1 MSELKFE
8 VMQTAGVINANFEEY
23 EQQIKTEVSEYEG
36 ALFTEDSKA
45 FGKKVIAEMRK
56 KRASVVEAT
65 RQVKTE
71 WLKPYDEFKAQVDG
85 LLQYVDKH
93 INDID
98 SQLKE
103 MEAVR
108 VAKRK
113 ADIQALYDSVIGEM
127 LEYLPLEKI
136 YDSRWENASV
146 KLPAVKKA
154 MIEAIGKV
162 YEEVTT
168 IKNMESEAVTKA
180 LEMYKCDLSLANAV
194 MYINNYES
202 QRLEI
207 LRKEEEKKRDLDI
220 GRIRRE
226 ERERVAQEQQIRE
239 EARHETVE
247 QLKSVDEERAAAYA
261 PVYTR
266 FYKPI
271 PTKRVL
277 YTVVG
282 TEEEMEEL
290 ETALNSLG
298 LYFERKDV

>member
-8 VMQTAGVINANFEEY
+8 VVQTAGVINANFEEY
-23 EQQIKTEVSEYEG
+23 EQQIKAEVSEYEG

-71 WLKPYDEFKAQVDG
+71 WLKPYDEFKVQVDG

-127 LEYLPLEKI
+127 LDYLPLEKI
-136 YDSRWENASV
+136 YDSKWENASV

-154 MIEAIGKV
+154 MIEVIGKS

-168 IKNMESEAVTKA
+168 IKNMDSEAVPKA
-180 LEMYKCDLSLANAV
+180 LEMYKRDLSLANAV
-194 MYINNYES
+194 KYINNYES

-207 LRKEEEKKRDLDI
+207 LRREEEKKRDLEI
-220 GRIRRE
+220 ERIRRE
-226 ERERVAQEQQIRE
+226 ERDRVAQEQQIRE
-239 EARHETVE
+239 ETRRETVDE
-247 QLKSVDEERAAAYA
+247 LKSVDESLAGVWPVA
-261 PVYTR
+261 PEAKKV
-266 FYKPI
+266 I
-271 PTKRVL
+271 
-277 YTVVG
+277 YTVLG
-282 TEEEMEEL
+282 TESELEEL

>member
-8 VMQTAGVINANFEEY
+8 VAQTNGIIKVNFEEL
-23 EQQIKTEVSEYEG
+23 EKGLKEKLSEYEG
-36 ALFTEDSKA
+36 AVFTEESKTTAKGELANLRKLRKEIEDS
-45 FGKKVIAEMRK
+45 RK
-56 KRASVVEAT
+56 
-65 RQVKTE
+65 QVKAE
-71 WLKPYDEFKAQVDG
+71 WMKPYDAFKLRVDG
-85 LLQYVDKH
+85 LLEIVDKPV
-93 INDID
+93 NLID

-136 YDSRWENASV
+136 YDPKWENASAN
-146 KLPAVKKA
+146 LPAVKKA
-154 MIEAIGKV
+154 MIEVIGKA

-168 IKNMESEAVTKA
+168 IKNMDSEAVPKA
-180 LEMYKCDLSLANAV
+180 LEMYKRDLSLANAV
-194 MYINNYES
+194 KYINNYES

-207 LRKEEEKKRDLDI
+207 LRREEEKKRDLEI
-220 GRIRRE
+220 ERIRRE

-239 EARHETVE
+239 EARRETVE
-247 QLKSVDEERAAAYA
+247 EFKSVDAESAEIYTGYYA
-261 PVYTR
+261 PADKPKTVIYT
-266 FYKPI
+266 I
-271 PTKRVL
+271 I
-277 YTVVG
+277 G
-282 TEEEMEEL
+282 TEAELGEL

>member
-1 MSELKFE
+1 MQGLKFE
-8 VMQTAGVINANFEEY
+8 VAQTNGVIKVNFEEV
-23 EQQIKTEVSEYEG
+23 ENGLRKKLAEYEG
-36 ALFTEDSKA
+36 AVFTEESRTTAKGELADLRKLRKEIEDS
-45 FGKKVIAEMRK
+45 RK
-56 KRASVVEAT
+56 
-65 RQVKTE
+65 QVKAE
-71 WLKPYDEFKAQVDG
+71 WMKPYEAFKVRVDG
-85 LLQYVDKH
+85 LLEIVDKPV
-93 INDID
+93 NLID
-98 SQLKE
+98 NQLKE

-127 LEYLPLEKI
+127 REYLTLEKI
-136 YDSRWENASV
+136 YDTKWENSSV
-146 KLPAVKKA
+146 KIPAIKKA

-168 IKNMESEAVTKA
+168 IKNMDSESVMKA
-180 LEMYKCDLSLANAV
+180 LEMYKRDLSLTNAV
-194 MYINNYES
+194 KYINNYES

-207 LRKEEEKKRDLDI
+207 LRREEEKKRDLEI
-220 GRIRRE
+220 ERIRRE

-239 EARHETVE
+239 ETRRETVE
-247 QLKSVDEERAAAYA
+247 QLKAVDEEKAAEYT
-261 PVYTR
+261 PVHTQ
-266 FYKPI
+266 FSDPV

-282 TEEEMEEL
+282 TEEELEEL

>member
-8 VMQTAGVINANFEEY
+8 VVQTAGVINANFEEY
-23 EQQIKTEVSEYEG
+23 EQRIKAEVSEYEG

-136 YDSRWENASV
+136 YDSKWENASV

-154 MIEAIGKV
+154 MIEVIGKV

-168 IKNMESEAVTKA
+168 IKNMDSEVIPKA
-180 LEMYKCDLSLANAV
+180 LEMYKRDLSLANAV
-194 MYINNYES
+194 KYINNYES

-207 LRKEEEKKRDLDI
+207 LRREEEKKRDLEI
-220 GRIRRE
+220 ERIRRE

-239 EARHETVE
+239 ETRRETVDE
-247 QLKSVDEERAAAYA
+247 LKTVDESLAGVW
-261 PVYTR
+261 PVE
-266 FYKPI
+266 PEA
-271 PTKRVL
+271 KRVI
-277 YTVVG
+277 YTVLG
-282 TEEEMEEL
+282 TESELEEL

>member
-8 VMQTAGVINANFEEY
+8 VAQTNGIIKVNFEEL
-23 EQQIKTEVSEYEG
+23 EKGLKEKLSEYEG
-36 ALFTEDSKA
+36 AVFTEDSKSTA
-45 FGKKVIAEMRK
+45 KGELTNLRK
-56 KRASVVEAT
+56 LRKEIEDSRK
-65 RQVKTE
+65 QVKAE
-71 WLKPYDEFKAQVDG
+71 WMKPYDAFKLRVDG
-85 LLQYVDKH
+85 LLEIVDKPV
-93 INDID
+93 NLID

-127 LEYLPLEKI
+127 LEYLPMEKI
-136 YDSRWENASV
+136 YDPKWENASV

-154 MIEAIGKV
+154 MIEVIGKS
-162 YEEVTT
+162 YEAVTT

-180 LEMYKCDLSLANAV
+180 LEMYKRDLSLANAV

-207 LRKEEEKKRDLDI
+207 LRKEEEKKRDLEI
-220 GRIRRE
+220 ERIRRE

-239 EARHETVE
+239 AARRDTVE
-247 QLKSVDEERAAAYA
+247 ELKTVDETLAGGW
-261 PVYTR
+261 PVE
-266 FYKPI
+266 PEA
-271 PTKRVL
+271 KRVI
-277 YTVVG
+277 YTVLG
-282 TEEEMEEL
+282 TESELEEL

>member
-8 VMQTAGVINANFEEY
+8 VVQTAGVINANFEEY
-23 EQQIKTEVSEYEG
+23 EQQIKAEVSEYEG

-71 WLKPYDEFKAQVDG
+71 WLKPYDEFKVQVDG

-136 YDSRWENASV
+136 YDSKWENASV
-146 KLPAVKKA
+146 KLPAVRKA
-154 MIEAIGKV
+154 MIEVIGKS

-168 IKNMESEAVTKA
+168 IKNMDSQAVPKA
-180 LEMYKCDLSLANAV
+180 LEMYKRDLSLANAV
-194 MYINNYES
+194 RYINNYES

-207 LRKEEEKKRDLDI
+207 LRREEEKKRDLEI
-220 GRIRRE
+220 ERIRRE

-239 EARHETVE
+239 ETRRETVDE
-247 QLKSVDEERAAAYA
+247 LKSVDESLAGVWPVA
-261 PVYTR
+261 PEAKKV
-266 FYKPI
+266 I
-271 PTKRVL
+271 
-277 YTVVG
+277 YTVLG
-282 TEEEMEEL
+282 TESELEEL

>member
-8 VMQTAGVINANFEEY
+8 VVQTAGVINANFEEY
-23 EQQIKTEVSEYEG
+23 EQQIKAEVSEYEG

-71 WLKPYDEFKAQVDG
+71 WLKPYDEFKVQVDG

-136 YDSRWENASV
+136 YDSKWENASV

-154 MIEAIGKV
+154 MIEVIGKS

-168 IKNMESEAVTKA
+168 IKNMDSEVVPKA
-180 LEMYKCDLSLANAV
+180 LEMYKRDLSLANAV
-194 MYINNYES
+194 KYINNYES

-207 LRKEEEKKRDLDI
+207 LRREEEKKRDLEI
-220 GRIRRE
+220 ERIRRE
-226 ERERVAQEQQIRE
+226 ERDRVAQEQQIRE
-239 EARHETVE
+239 ETRRETVDE
-247 QLKSVDEERAAAYA
+247 LKSVDESLAGVWPVA
-261 PVYTR
+261 PEAKKV
-266 FYKPI
+266 I
-271 PTKRVL
+271 
-277 YTVVG
+277 YTVLG
-282 TEEEMEEL
+282 TESELEEL

>member
-8 VMQTAGVINANFEEY
+8 VVQTAGVINANFEEY
-23 EQQIKTEVSEYEG
+23 EQQIKAEVSEYEG

-71 WLKPYDEFKAQVDG
+71 WLKPYDEFKVQVDG

-113 ADIQALYDSVIGEM
+113 TDIQALYDSVIGEM

-136 YDSRWENASV
+136 YDPKWENASV

-154 MIEAIGKV
+154 MIEVIGKS

-168 IKNMESEAVTKA
+168 IKNMDSEVVPKA
-180 LEMYKCDLSLANAV
+180 LEMYKRDLSLANAV
-194 MYINNYES
+194 RYINNYES

-207 LRKEEEKKRDLDI
+207 LRREEEKKRDLEI
-220 GRIRRE
+220 ERIRRE

-239 EARHETVE
+239 ETRRETVDE
-247 QLKSVDEERAAAYA
+247 LKSVDESLAGVWPVA
-261 PVYTR
+261 PEAKKV
-266 FYKPI
+266 I
-271 PTKRVL
+271 
-277 YTVVG
+277 YTVLG
-282 TEEEMEEL
+282 TESELEEL

>member
-8 VMQTAGVINANFEEY
+8 VVQTAGVINANFEEY
-23 EQQIKTEVSEYEG
+23 EQQIKAEVSEYEG

-71 WLKPYDEFKAQVDG
+71 WLKPYDEFKVQVDG

-136 YDSRWENASV
+136 YDSKWENASV

-154 MIEAIGKV
+154 MIEVIGKS

-168 IKNMESEAVTKA
+168 IKNMDSEAVPKA
-180 LEMYKCDLSLANAV
+180 LEMYKRDLSLANAV
-194 MYINNYES
+194 RYINNYES

-207 LRKEEEKKRDLDI
+207 LRREEEKKRDLEI
-220 GRIRRE
+220 ERIRLE

-239 EARHETVE
+239 ETRRETVDE
-247 QLKSVDEERAAAYA
+247 LKSVDESLAGVWPVA
-261 PVYTR
+261 PEAKKV
-266 FYKPI
+266 I
-271 PTKRVL
+271 
-277 YTVVG
+277 YTVLG
-282 TEEEMEEL
+282 TESELEEL

>member
-8 VMQTAGVINANFEEY
+8 VVQTAGVINANFEEY
-23 EQQIKTEVSEYEG
+23 EQQIKAEVSEYEG

-71 WLKPYDEFKAQVDG
+71 WLKPYDEFKVQVDG

-136 YDSRWENASV
+136 YDSKWENASV

-154 MIEAIGKV
+154 MIEVIGKS

-168 IKNMESEAVTKA
+168 IKNMDSEAVPKA
-180 LEMYKCDLSLANAV
+180 LEMYKRDLSLANAV
-194 MYINNYES
+194 KYINNYES

-207 LRKEEEKKRDLDI
+207 LRREEEKKRDLEI
-220 GRIRRE
+220 ERIRRE
-226 ERERVAQEQQIRE
+226 ERDRVAQEQQIRE
-239 EARHETVE
+239 ETRRETVDE
-247 QLKSVDEERAAAYA
+247 LKSVDESLAGVWPVA
-261 PVYTR
+261 PEAKKVIYT
-266 FYKPI
+266 
-271 PTKRVL
+271 
-277 YTVVG
+277 
-282 TEEEMEEL
+282 
-290 ETALNSLG
+290 
-298 LYFERKDV
+298 

>member
-8 VMQTAGVINANFEEY
+8 VVQTAGVINANFEEY
-23 EQQIKTEVSEYEG
+23 EQQIKAEVSEYEG

-71 WLKPYDEFKAQVDG
+71 WLKPYDEFKVQVDG

-136 YDSRWENASV
+136 YDSKWENASV

-154 MIEAIGKV
+154 MIEVIGKS

-168 IKNMESEAVTKA
+168 IKNMDSEAVPKA
-180 LEMYKCDLSLANAV
+180 LEMYKRDLSLANAV
-194 MYINNYES
+194 KYINNYES

-207 LRKEEEKKRDLDI
+207 LRGEEEKKRDLEI
-220 GRIRRE
+220 ERIRRE
-226 ERERVAQEQQIRE
+226 ERDRVAQEQQIRE
-239 EARHETVE
+239 ETRRETVDE
-247 QLKSVDEERAAAYA
+247 LKSVDESLAGVWPVA
-261 PVYTR
+261 PEAKKV
-266 FYKPI
+266 I
-271 PTKRVL
+271 
-277 YTVVG
+277 YTVLG
-282 TEEEMEEL
+282 TESELEEL

>member
-8 VMQTAGVINANFEEY
+8 VVQTAGVINANFEEY
-23 EQQIKTEVSEYEG
+23 EQQIKAEVSEYEG

-71 WLKPYDEFKAQVDG
+71 WLKPYDEFKVQVDG

-136 YDSRWENASV
+136 YDSKWENASV

-154 MIEAIGKV
+154 MIEVIGKS

-168 IKNMESEAVTKA
+168 IKNMDSEAVPKA
-180 LEMYKCDLSLANAV
+180 LEMYKRDLSLANAV
-194 MYINNYES
+194 RYINNYES

-207 LRKEEEKKRDLDI
+207 LRREEEKKRDLEI
-220 GRIRRE
+220 ERIRRE
-226 ERERVAQEQQIRE
+226 ERDRVAQEQQIRE
-239 EARHETVE
+239 ETRRETVDE
-247 QLKSVDEERAAAYA
+247 LKTVDESLAGVWPVA
-261 PVYTR
+261 PEAKKV
-266 FYKPI
+266 I
-271 PTKRVL
+271 
-277 YTVVG
+277 YTVLG
-282 TEEEMEEL
+282 TESELEEL

>member
-8 VMQTAGVINANFEEY
+8 VAQTNGIIKVNFEEL
-23 EQQIKTEVSEYEG
+23 EKGLKEKLSEYEG
-36 ALFTEDSKA
+36 AVFTEDSKSTA
-45 FGKKVIAEMRK
+45 KGELTNLRK
-56 KRASVVEAT
+56 LRKEIEDSRK
-65 RQVKTE
+65 QVKAE
-71 WLKPYDEFKAQVDG
+71 WMKPYDAFKLRVDC
-85 LLQYVDKH
+85 LLEIVDKPV
-93 INDID
+93 NLID

-136 YDSRWENASV
+136 YDSKWENASV

-154 MIEAIGKV
+154 MIEVIGKV

-168 IKNMESEAVTKA
+168 IKNMDSEVIPKA
-180 LEMYKCDLSLANAV
+180 LKMYKRDLSLANAV
-194 MYINNYES
+194 KYINNYES

-207 LRKEEEKKRDLDI
+207 LRREEEKKRDLEI
-220 GRIRRE
+220 ERIRRE

-239 EARHETVE
+239 ETRRETVDE
-247 QLKSVDEERAAAYA
+247 LKTVDESLAGVW
-261 PVYTR
+261 PVE
-266 FYKPI
+266 PEA
-271 PTKRVL
+271 KRVI
-277 YTVVG
+277 YTVLG
-282 TEEEMEEL
+282 TESELEEL

>member
-8 VMQTAGVINANFEEY
+8 VVQTAGVINANFEEY
-23 EQQIKTEVSEYEG
+23 EQQIKAEVSEYEG

-71 WLKPYDEFKAQVDG
+71 CLKPYDEFKVQVDG

-136 YDSRWENASV
+136 YDSKWENASV

-154 MIEAIGKV
+154 MIEVIGKS

-168 IKNMESEAVTKA
+168 IKNMDSEAVPKA
-180 LEMYKCDLSLANAV
+180 LEMYKRDLSLANAV
-194 MYINNYES
+194 RYINNYES

-207 LRKEEEKKRDLDI
+207 LRREEEKKRDLEI
-220 GRIRRE
+220 ERIRRE

-239 EARHETVE
+239 ETRRETVDE
-247 QLKSVDEERAAAYA
+247 LKSVDESLAGVWPVA
-261 PVYTR
+261 PEAKKV
-266 FYKPI
+266 I
-271 PTKRVL
+271 
-277 YTVVG
+277 YTVLG
-282 TEEEMEEL
+282 TESELEEL

>member
-8 VMQTAGVINANFEEY
+8 VVQTAGVINANFEEY
-23 EQQIKTEVSEYEG
+23 EQQIKAEVSEYEG

-113 ADIQALYDSVIGEM
+113 ADIQALYDSMIGEM

-136 YDSRWENASV
+136 YDSKWENASV

-180 LEMYKCDLSLANAV
+180 LEMYKRDLSLANAV
-194 MYINNYES
+194 KYINNYES

-207 LRKEEEKKRDLDI
+207 LRKEEEKKRDLEI
-220 GRIRRE
+220 ERIRRE

-239 EARHETVE
+239 ETRRDTVE
-247 QLKSVDEERAAAYA
+247 ELKTVDETLAGVW
-261 PVYTR
+261 PVE
-266 FYKPI
+266 PEA
-271 PTKRVL
+271 KRVI
-277 YTVVG
+277 YTVLG
-282 TEEEMEEL
+282 TESELEEL

>member
-8 VMQTAGVINANFEEY
+8 VAQTNGIIKVNFEEL
-23 EQQIKTEVSEYEG
+23 EKGLKEKLSEYEG
-36 ALFTEDSKA
+36 AVFTEESRTTAKGELANLRKLRKEIEDS
-45 FGKKVIAEMRK
+45 RK
-56 KRASVVEAT
+56 
-65 RQVKTE
+65 QVKAE
-71 WLKPYDEFKAQVDG
+71 WMKPYDAFKVRVDG
-85 LLQYVDKH
+85 LLEIVDKPVTL
-93 INDID
+93 ID

-127 LEYLPLEKI
+127 QEYLSLEKI
-136 YDSRWENASV
+136 YDTKWENSSV

-154 MIEAIGKV
+154 MIELIGKV

-168 IKNMESEAVTKA
+168 IKNMDSEAVPKA
-180 LEMYKCDLSLANAV
+180 IEMYKFDLNFANAV
-194 MYINNYES
+194 KYINNYES

-207 LRKEEEKKRDLDI
+207 LRREEEKKRDLEI
-220 GRIRRE
+220 ERIRRE

-239 EARHETVE
+239 ETRRETVDE
-247 QLKSVDEERAAAYA
+247 LKSVDESLAGVW
-261 PVYTR
+261 PVE
-266 FYKPI
+266 PEA
-271 PTKRVL
+271 KRVI
-277 YTVVG
+277 YTVLG
-282 TEEEMEEL
+282 TESELEEL

>member
-8 VMQTAGVINANFEEY
+8 VVQTAGVINANFEEY
-23 EQQIKTEVSEYEG
+23 EQQIKAEVSEYEG

-71 WLKPYDEFKAQVDG
+71 WLKPYDEFKVQVDG

-136 YDSRWENASV
+136 YDSKWENASV

-154 MIEAIGKV
+154 MIEVIGKS

-168 IKNMESEAVTKA
+168 IKNMDSEAVPKA
-180 LEMYKCDLSLANAV
+180 LEMYKRDLSLANAV
-194 MYINNYES
+194 RYINNYES

-207 LRKEEEKKRDLDI
+207 LRREEEKKRDLEI
-220 GRIRRE
+220 ERIRRE

-239 EARHETVE
+239 ETRRETVDE
-247 QLKSVDEERAAAYA
+247 LKSVDESLAGVWPVA
-261 PVYTR
+261 PEAKKV
-266 FYKPI
+266 I
-271 PTKRVL
+271 
-277 YTVVG
+277 YTVLG
-282 TEEEMEEL
+282 TESELEEL